1 MAPGSPGPAT
11 LVACFLGQVTLLSCS
26 YWLNQA
32 PAEEPAPPAPPA
44 AFPAAEPP
52 PVAPACA
59 PPGHTDWAVGLFSL
73 VTFLAGIGAAAVI
86 GLAAQVSGIG
96 AFCAAAGTIG
106 GWAWSSARGAASHIA
121 NSPVLKPY
129 RRRHGARA
137 GGSPPAAIE
146 DW

>member
-52 PVAPACA
+52 PVAPACT

-73 VTFLAGIGAAAVI
+73 VTFLAGIGAAVVV
-86 GLAAQVSGIG
+86 GLAAQVSTVG
-96 AFCAAAGTIG
+96 AFLRRSWHHRRLGLELCSWGGVAYRELAGPEAVPSPT
-106 GWAWSSARGAASHIA
+106 WRFSRGITSCC
-121 NSPVLKPY
+121 
-129 RRRHGARA
+129 
-137 GGSPPAAIE
+137 
-146 DW
+146 D